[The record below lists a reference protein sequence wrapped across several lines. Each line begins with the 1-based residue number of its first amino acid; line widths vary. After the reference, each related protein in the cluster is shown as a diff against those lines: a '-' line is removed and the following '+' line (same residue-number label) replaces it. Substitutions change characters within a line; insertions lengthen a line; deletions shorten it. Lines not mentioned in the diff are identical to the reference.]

1 MSLKYKLTTPDLS
14 LNYYAYFNNLTNFWK
29 ENIMKNFLEKYNATK
44 LETTKDESQLS
55 LDAYKQRIL
64 KLLDE
69 NMVHFKNN
77 SWSVQNRMNKLI
89 TDTDD
94 KSVFTLRLGG
104 KKIVRYSLELLSDAQ
119 KLDFLSDFYASVKQ
133 GDFDEDIVNFITDE
147 INKAQER
154 KKEANIKRR
163 EKQKQAKAAAVQKT
177 IEAAKDLIETQVAAV
192 LKEENTPRYM
202 QI

>member
-1 MSLKYKLTTPDLS
+1 MVLLILG
-14 LNYYAYFNNLTNFWK
+14 K

-119 KLDFLSDFYASVKQ
+119 KTQ
-133 GDFDEDIVNFITDE
+133 P
-147 INKAQER
+147 
-154 KKEANIKRR
+154 EALPS
-163 EKQKQAKAAAVQKT
+163 Q
-177 IEAAKDLIETQVAAV
+177 
-192 LKEENTPRYM
+192 
-202 QI
+202 

>member
-1 MSLKYKLTTPDLS
+1 
-14 LNYYAYFNNLTNFWK
+14 
-29 ENIMKNFLEKYNATK
+29 MKNFLEKYKATK

-119 KLDFLSDFYASVKQ
+119 KLDFLSDFYQSVKS
-133 GDFDEDIVNFITDE
+133 GEYDEEIINFITNEAD
-147 INKAQER
+147 KALER
-154 KKEANIKRR
+154 KKAANAKRR
-163 EKQKQAKAAAVQKT
+163 EKKRQEIEAKKQHT
-177 IEAAKDLIETQVAAV
+177 IEAAKEMIEEVVSEMAT
-192 LKEENTPRYM
+192 TPRYA
-202 QI
+202 QL

>member
-1 MSLKYKLTTPDLS
+1 
-14 LNYYAYFNNLTNFWK
+14 
-29 ENIMKNFLEKYNATK
+29 MKNFLEKYNATK

-104 KKIVRYSLELLSDAQ
+104 KKIVRYSLELL
-119 KLDFLSDFYASVKQ
+119 
-133 GDFDEDIVNFITDE
+133 
-147 INKAQER
+147 
-154 KKEANIKRR
+154 
-163 EKQKQAKAAAVQKT
+163 
-177 IEAAKDLIETQVAAV
+177 
-192 LKEENTPRYM
+192 
-202 QI
+202 

>member
-1 MSLKYKLTTPDLS
+1 
-14 LNYYAYFNNLTNFWK
+14 
-29 ENIMKNFLEKYNATK
+29 MKNFLEKYNATK

-69 NMVHFKNN
+69 NMIHFKNN
-77 SWSVQNRMNKLI
+77 SWSLQNRMNKLI

-94 KSVFTLRLGG
+94 KSIFTLRLGG
-104 KKIVRYSLELLSDAQ
+104 KKIVRYSLELLTDTQ

-154 KKEANIKRR
+154 KKVATAKRR
-163 EKQKQAKAAAVQKT
+163 EKIKQQKAEAEKRT
-177 IEAAKDLIETQVAAV
+177 WDAAKQMINEQIAVVAQEV
-192 LKEENTPRYM
+192 TPPRYA
-202 QI
+202 QL